1 MFRTL
6 NAIGAYGRKAELN
19 DWESGK
25 DFYSL
30 DHEQYF
36 SIRDLTPLKR
46 DGFDTIRFLDFR
58 PEYLELFSVEL

>member
-19 DWESGK
+19 DWKSGK

-36 SIRDLTPLKR
+36 SIRDSKALLK
-46 DGFDTIRFLDFR
+46 DGFDTIQFLDIR
-58 PEYLELFSVEL
+58 PYYPVLFSVEL

>member
-36 SIRDLTPLKR
+36 SIRDLTLLKR